1 MSATGAFGMVRVNCP
16 TLEGC
21 NRVLNKSRF
30 VERIGVNVDL
40 NVELLAD
47 SQSGIDN

>member
-1 MSATGAFGMVRVNCP
+1 MSAAGAFGMVRVNCP

-21 NRVLNKSRF
+21 DRVLHKPRF

-47 SQSGIDN
+47 SQCSIDN